1 MFWASVLEWAA
12 AGGSDWHEVL
22 DACGLDYVRVVIKT
36 AKLFRYYDD
45 IDRWLEGPV
54 WARPKGDTR

>member
-1 MFWASVLEWAA
+1 LEWAA